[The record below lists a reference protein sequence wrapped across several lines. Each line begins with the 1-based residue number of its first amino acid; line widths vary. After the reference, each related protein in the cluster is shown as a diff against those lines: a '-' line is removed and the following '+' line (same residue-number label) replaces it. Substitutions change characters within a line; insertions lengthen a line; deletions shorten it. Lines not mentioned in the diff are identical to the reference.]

1 MVVVIG
7 DKFGE
12 KKMVVMEPDMQHRMP
27 WYDRYEAS
35 SGNFLAKEDL
45 KYLVLSCYQR
55 RYLDQGG
62 RTWQAFGGGKNGHET
77 FRQARIYNF
86 RDKCVVFARN
96 LKFSNLTQ

>member
-35 SGNFLAKEDL
+35 SGNFLANKDL
-45 KYLVLSCYQR
+45 KYLTLSCYQR
-55 RYLDQGG
+55 RYLDKNVFLRKKLTTVTIFAGFI
-62 RTWQAFGGGKNGHET
+62 QAYQKKN
-77 FRQARIYNF
+77 ILSVCY
-86 RDKCVVFARN
+86 
-96 LKFSNLTQ
+96 

>member
-45 KYLVLSCYQR
+45 KYLILS
-55 RYLDQGG
+55 
-62 RTWQAFGGGKNGHET
+62 
-77 FRQARIYNF
+77 
-86 RDKCVVFARN
+86 
-96 LKFSNLTQ
+96 

>member
-45 KYLVLSCYQR
+45 KSYLILKSSNKIAINADVYTKCLHNNLQLWQ
-55 RYLDQGG
+55 YLLYSLKHI
-62 RTWQAFGGGKNGHET
+62 GKNILSVCY
-77 FRQARIYNF
+77 FRGLLA
-86 RDKCVVFARN
+86 
-96 LKFSNLTQ
+96 LK

>member
-35 SGNFLAKEDL
+35 SGNFLAKE
-45 KYLVLSCYQR
+45 
-55 RYLDQGG
+55 
-62 RTWQAFGGGKNGHET
+62 
-77 FRQARIYNF
+77 
-86 RDKCVVFARN
+86 N
-96 LKFSNLTQ
+96 LKSYLKIWV

>member
-35 SGNFLAKEDL
+35 SGNFLANEDL
-45 KYLVLSCYQR
+45 KYLILSCYLILLT
-55 RYLDQGG
+55 YNCSSVCMCV
-62 RTWQAFGGGKNGHET
+62 AFFQTPK
-77 FRQARIYNF
+77 
-86 RDKCVVFARN
+86 
-96 LKFSNLTQ
+96 